1 MVATRRRM
9 MPMMWRTKMAAR
21 RISMLTV
28 LEREREREQVRPL
41 SSFLLCRMNTTAG
54 LTPPRLNK
62 NTHTHTKLL

>member
-28 LEREREREQVRPL
+28 LERERERENKLDHSPP
-41 SSFLLCRMNTTAG
+41 FYYAG
-54 LTPPRLNK
+54 
-62 NTHTHTKLL
+62 